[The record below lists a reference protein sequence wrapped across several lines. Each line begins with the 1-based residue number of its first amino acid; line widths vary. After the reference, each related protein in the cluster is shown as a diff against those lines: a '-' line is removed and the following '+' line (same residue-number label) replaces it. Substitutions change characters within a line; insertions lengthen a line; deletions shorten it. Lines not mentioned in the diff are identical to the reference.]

1 MKQHK
6 VLEDLAARGKTSVDR
21 SFGFKL
27 HLVVNDRGE
36 LLNFVLTPG
45 NPDERTPVPGLVRQL
60 FGKVVA
66 DKGDVWQNLAK
77 QCHPPKKPSIV
88 LDHNLMVSA

>member
-1 MKQHK
+1 MKI
-6 VLEDLAARGKTSVDR
+6 TR
-21 SFGFKL
+21 SLKQRIAVPR
-27 HLVVNDRGE
+27 LVQ
-36 LLNFVLTPG
+36 P
-45 NPDERTPVPGLVRQL
+45 L

-88 LDHNLMVSA
+88 LDHNLLLSA